1 MTSRDARRGEPSLP
15 QHEASPD
22 DQVCHQLDDEDTE
35 DAELLPG
42 PIAPIPYRYTP
53 PGAPFITYLKLFPD
67 DFKCPLPEPPE
78 VILPSRPIAPIPYRY
93 TPPGAPFITYLKLL
107 PDDYVCPGPEHL
119 REDMLQAEHV
129 AELDQVLRS
138 HFSSLSDAVVDSGGF
153 LFYDEDDMSRH
164 RVRPDLS
171 VVFGVDA
178 EAMRKRDGF
187 VVHEVG
193 KPPDFALEVASRTT
207 RRRDT
212 GIKRVLYAEI
222 GIGEYWRF
230 DPKGGLYYGYE
241 LAGETLSE
249 GEYRPIDLTVEE
261 DGMIW
266 GYSPTLDLCL
276 CVKDQRMLLYD
287 RKTGSYLR
295 NYAQEQA
302 AHQETAAERDTAAAE
317 RDTER
322 NARQAA
328 EAEAARLREELRRLR
343 GE

>member
-1 MTSRDARRGEPSLP
+1 MTSRDARPSESSLP
-15 QHEASPD
+15 HPEASPD
-22 DQVCHQLDDEDTE
+22 GQACHQPDDLDDLDC
-35 DAELLPG
+35 ELPIG

-53 PGAPFITYLKLFPD
+53 PGAPFITYLKLLPD
-67 DFKCPLPEPPE
+67 DFKCPLPEKPE

-107 PDDYVCPGPEHL
+107 PDDYICPGPENL
-119 REDMLQAEHV
+119 RDDMLQAEHV
-129 AELDQVLRS
+129 AELDQVVRS
-138 HFSSLSDAVVDSGGF
+138 HFSSRSDAVVDSGGY
-153 LFYDEDDMSRH
+153 LFYDRDDMSRH

-171 VVFGVDA
+171 VSFGVDA
-178 EAMRKRDGF
+178 ESVRERDGY
-187 VVHEVG
+187 VVHEAG
-193 KPPDFALEVASRTT
+193 KPPDFALEVASRST

-241 LAGETLSE
+241 LAGEILSD
-249 GEYRPIDLTVEE
+249 GEYRPIELTVEE

-266 GYSPTLDLCL
+266 GYSPMLDLCL
-276 CVKDQRMLLYD
+276 CVKDWRLLFYD

-295 NYAQEQA
+295 NFAEEQA
-302 AHQETAAERDTAAAE
+302 AHQETAAERDAE
-317 RDTER
+317 RT
-322 NARQAA
+322 ARQAA
-328 EAEAARLREELRRLR
+328 ESEADRLREELRRLR

>member
-1 MTSRDARRGEPSLP
+1 MTSRDARPGESYLP
-15 QHEASPD
+15 HHEASPD
-22 DQVCHQLDDEDTE
+22 GQACHQPDDPDGEV
-35 DAELLPG
+35 PVG

-53 PGAPFITYLKLFPD
+53 PGAPFITYLKLLPD
-67 DFKCPLPEPPE
+67 DFVCPLPEKPE
-78 VILPSRPIAPIPYRY
+78 VVLPSRPIAPIPYRY

-107 PDDYVCPGPEHL
+107 PDDFVCPGPEYL

-138 HFSSLSDAVVDSGGF
+138 HFSPRSDAVVDSGGII
-153 LFYDEDDMSRH
+153 FYDREDMSRH
-164 RVRPDLS
+164 QVRPDVYVS
-171 VVFGVDA
+171 FDVDA
-178 EAMRKRDGF
+178 ESLRERDGY
-187 VVHEVG
+187 VVHEAG

-212 GIKRVLYAEI
+212 GVKRTLYAEI

-230 DPKGGLYYGYE
+230 DPKGGIYYGYE
-241 LAGETLSE
+241 LAGETLSD
-249 GEYRPIDLTVEE
+249 GEYRPIELTVEE

-276 CVKDQRMLLYD
+276 CVMDERLLLYD

-295 NYAQEQA
+295 NIAEEQA
-302 AHQETAAERDTAAAE
+302 AHQQTAAERDQIAAE
-317 RDTER
+317 RDS
-322 NARQAA
+322 ALS
-328 EAEAARLREELRRLR
+328 EAERLREELRRLR